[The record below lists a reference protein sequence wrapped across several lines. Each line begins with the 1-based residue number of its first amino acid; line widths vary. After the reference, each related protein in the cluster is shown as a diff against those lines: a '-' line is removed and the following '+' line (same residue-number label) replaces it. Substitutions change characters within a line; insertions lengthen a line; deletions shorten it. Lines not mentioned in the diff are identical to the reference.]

1 MMATVADDG
10 IVSAPALQYTG
21 RERIAWQLNREG
33 AHFCQQKPCVNQTE
47 ED

>member
-10 IVSAPALQYTG
+10 IVSSFALPYTG
-21 RERIAWQLNREG
+21 LERIAWHLNREG
-33 AHFCQQKPCVNQTE
+33 ANFCLQKPCVNQTE